1 MATNPD
7 QIQQQEAERRRQ
19 EAEAAAIAL
28 LLLGRRRYDLP
39 SLIAARKI
47 RPRPFRR
54 ISPSGVMAGDLA
66 APYLSIARTWE
77 QEAPE
82 LLRAY
87 EQASSS
93 RTPSVLHR
101 AIEAAAARAAFRASQ
116 SARQMRGAIA
126 RIEAWH
132 RAQWLS
138 RVKASTGLDVAMFTT
153 AADVAPEVDTAVAWN
168 ELLADDVNAQTKQRI
183 VTALLAAAAVNAP
196 ATIAARKAREVE
208 QQRSAKAGE
217 GDPEALAHETP
228 NTVPPSV
235 EEQIADAVAK
245 AKTRARGIGTDQ
257 AEKTSAS
264 LTRARRQSAGVTTW
278 RWRHYDAQPHPRP
291 EHIRRDGRIYSDANP
306 PPTLPSEEP
315 FCKCWSETVL

>member
-7 QIQQQEAERRRQ
+7 QIQQQEAERRRR

-66 APYLSIARTWE
+66 APYLSIARIWGDE
-77 QEAPE
+77 LPG

-87 EQASSS
+87 EAATAS
-93 RTPSVLHR
+93 RNMAGLHR
-101 AIEAAAARAAFRASQ
+101 AIEQASGRAELRANL

-138 RVKASTGLDVAMFTT
+138 RVRASTGLDVAMFTT
-153 AADVAPEVDTAVAWN
+153 AADVAPEVDNATAWN
-168 ELLADDVNAQTKQRI
+168 EQLAGDVHAQTKQRI
-183 VTALLAAAAVNAP
+183 VTALLAAAPVNAP
-196 ATIAARKAREVE
+196 ATIAARKAREAE
-208 QQRSAKAGE
+208 QARAPQP
-217 GDPEALAHETP
+217 DPADPDAP
-228 NTVPPSV
+228 VAPGKVAPSV
-235 EEQIADAVAK
+235 EELIADAVAK
-245 AKTRARGIGTDQ
+245 AKTRARNIGIDQ
-257 AEKTSAS
+257 VEKTSAS
-264 LTRARRQSAGVTTW
+264 LTRARRQSAGVTKW
-278 RWRHYDAQPHPRP
+278 RWRHYDPQPDPRP
-291 EHIRRDGRIYSDANP
+291 EHILRDQRIYSDARP
-306 PPTLPSEEP
+306 PATLPGEEP
-315 FCKCWSETVL
+315 FCKCWEETVL